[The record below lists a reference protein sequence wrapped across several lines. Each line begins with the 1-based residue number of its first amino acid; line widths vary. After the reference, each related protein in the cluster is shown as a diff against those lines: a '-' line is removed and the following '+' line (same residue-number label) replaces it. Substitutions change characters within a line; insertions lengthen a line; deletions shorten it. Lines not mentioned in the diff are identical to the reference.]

1 MPVEVRVDGRTE
13 VVPMSSGRGTLTLPG
28 PFSLVTIDPDSKILR
43 QSDAI
48 DRFRADPA
56 SRIPYGPS

>member
-1 MPVEVRVDGRTE
+1 MPVEVKIDGRTE
-13 VVPMSSGRGTLTLPG
+13 VVPMSNGRGTLILPS
-28 PFSLVTIDPDSKILR
+28 PFSLVTVDPDSRILR

-56 SRIPYGPS
+56 SKIPYGPS